1 MKMDPSAKTKIVP
14 VDAVELFA
22 LGAGAATVGS
32 TVVLVLL
39 GIPNLST
46 SSFVVVL
53 VTVLVVSPVLVED
66 VTDVAVDVA
75 IRAHSPLMK
84 TAGSADPNGE
94 ACIHVGL
101 LECAT
106 EIVWF

>member
-1 MKMDPSAKTKIVP
+1 MDPSAKTKIVP

-22 LGAGAATVGS
+22 FGAGAATVGS

-39 GIPNLST
+39 GIPNLSS
-46 SSFVVVL
+46 SSFVVV
-53 VTVLVVSPVLVED
+53 VIVLVVSPVLVED